1 MGTASCPSFSLATQS
16 QGSNML
22 FVVVLSLIAVVQSA
36 TTSTSKVQLS
46 VAEKLKMTEDIQDAD
61 VIKDVEQ
68 LIEGLDDA
76 TLLKLERIL
85 SEELSTEK
93 ELDLIKN
100 ELAEMGMDVE
110 DIQDLLDLATLMTDF
125 LHKVPEVEQVVV
137 GEDEYSLEDNVKL
150 YLLGLPNKLGPLG
163 FLALHS
169 VLETDES
176 DIVDVKIG
184 SFEPANATSA
194 TAPADNA
201 SKSGD
206 SAKSGDLVADIL
218 ARRRRSLPQDWL
230 KQLRIYVGKLVID
243 KLAKYNGKTLNRK
256 VKYWIS

>member
-1 MGTASCPSFSLATQS
+1 M
-16 QGSNML
+16 
-22 FVVVLSLIAVVQSA
+22 
-36 TTSTSKVQLS
+36 
-46 VAEKLKMTEDIQDAD
+46 
-61 VIKDVEQ
+61 EQ

-85 SEELSTEK
+85 SDELSTEK

-110 DIQDLLDLATLMTDF
+110 DIQDLLDLATLMADF

-169 VLETDES
+169 VLEVRINNYNFAVFCREFLTC
-176 DIVDVKIG
+176 G
-184 SFEPANATSA
+184 
-194 TAPADNA
+194 
-201 SKSGD
+201 
-206 SAKSGDLVADIL
+206 L
-218 ARRRRSLPQDWL
+218 A
-230 KQLRIYVGKLVID
+230 
-243 KLAKYNGKTLNRK
+243 
-256 VKYWIS
+256 

>member
-16 QGSNML
+16 QGSIML

-46 VAEKLKMTEDIQDAD
+46 VAEKLKMTEDIRDAD

-85 SEELSTEK
+85 SDELSTEK

-184 SFEPANATSA
+184 SFEPANANTDGSVVSLGDDLTRRKAAAASATSA

-206 SAKSGDLVADIL
+206 TAKSGDLVADIL
-218 ARRRRSLPQDWL
+218 ARRRRSS
-230 KQLRIYVGKLVID
+230 KAAMK
-243 KLAKYNGKTLNRK
+243 
-256 VKYWIS
+256 S

>member
-1 MGTASCPSFSLATQS
+1 MGASCPSFSHSTQS
-16 QGSNML
+16 QGSIML
-22 FVVVLSLIAVVQSA
+22 FVVALSLIAVVQSA

-85 SEELSTEK
+85 SDELSTEK

-100 ELAEMGMDVE
+100 ELAEMGVE

-184 SFEPANATSA
+184 SFEPANANTDGSVVSLGDDLTRRKAAAASATSA
-194 TAPADNA
+194 TSPADNA

-218 ARRRRSLPQDWL
+218 ARRRRSS
-230 KQLRIYVGKLVID
+230 KAAMK
-243 KLAKYNGKTLNRK
+243 
-256 VKYWIS
+256 S

>member
-1 MGTASCPSFSLATQS
+1 MGITSFDSQS
-16 QGSNML
+16 QGSIML
-22 FVVVLSLIAVVQSA
+22 FVVVLSLIAVSA

-85 SEELSTEK
+85 SDELSTEK

-150 YLLGLPNKLGPLG
+150 YLLGLPNKLGPPG

-184 SFEPANATSA
+184 SFEPANANTDGSVVSLGDDLTRRKAAAASA

-218 ARRRRSLPQDWL
+218 ARRRRSS
-230 KQLRIYVGKLVID
+230 KAAMK
-243 KLAKYNGKTLNRK
+243 
-256 VKYWIS
+256 S

>member
-1 MGTASCPSFSLATQS
+1 M
-16 QGSNML
+16 
-22 FVVVLSLIAVVQSA
+22 
-36 TTSTSKVQLS
+36 
-46 VAEKLKMTEDIQDAD
+46 
-61 VIKDVEQ
+61 EQ

-85 SEELSTEK
+85 SDELSTEK

-110 DIQDLLDLATLMTDF
+110 DIQDLLDLATLMTEF

-169 VLETDES
+169 VLEVR
-176 DIVDVKIG
+176 IIN
-184 SFEPANATSA
+184 F
-194 TAPADNA
+194 
-201 SKSGD
+201 
-206 SAKSGDLVADIL
+206 IL
-218 ARRRRSLPQDWL
+218 ADFHVETREWSCRRFFFQSSL
-230 KQLRIYVGKLVID
+230 
-243 KLAKYNGKTLNRK
+243 
-256 VKYWIS
+256 